1 MGKPSTSSVY
11 GDGGIAAD
19 FVKLSQDNWVGEG
32 HVISTTHGADLYAT
46 YCGTC
51 HGDQRQGGRPGTVGS
66 ASGGPAAFPAD
77 MGEAYNSRDEPCRLI
92 CYWESAR
99 IVKEKED
106 EMKGNERIIEKLND
120 LLADELTAINQYV
133 VHSEMCANWGY
144 QRLHEADEKRA
155 IDEMKH
161 AEKLIGRLLFLE
173 GRPIVSNLKK
183 INIGAEI
190 EAQHNND
197 WTAEEGAIKAY
208 NEGIRLA
215 TEVGDNGTRELLESI
230 LKDEEDHID
239 WLEAQLDQIEQM
251 GIQNYLVEQID

>member
-1 MGKPSTSSVY
+1 MK
-11 GDGGIAAD
+11 
-19 FVKLSQDNWVGEG
+19 
-32 HVISTTHGADLYAT
+32 
-46 YCGTC
+46 
-51 HGDQRQGGRPGTVGS
+51 
-66 ASGGPAAFPAD
+66 
-77 MGEAYNSRDEPCRLI
+77 
-92 CYWESAR
+92 
-99 IVKEKED
+99 
-106 EMKGNERIIEKLND
+106 MKGNEKVIEKLND

-161 AEKLIGRLLFLE
+161 AEKLIARLLFLE

-197 WTAEEGAIKAY
+197 WTAEEGAIKSY

-239 WLEAQLDQIEQM
+239 WLEAQLDQIGQM